1 MAKEIKVK
9 LEQGDEILERKIT
22 KFGNSSHAILPS
34 EHEGKVAK
42 IIINKKEKE
51 DEKN

>member
-1 MAKEIKVK
+1 MKKIQIE

-34 EHEGKVAK
+34 EHTGKVAK
-42 IIINKKEKE
+42 IIVNKKEKE
-51 DEKN
+51 K